1 MVLINFNG
9 VSMVYLW
16 CIWDT
21 PLLRERNQKFLG
33 LLHLVRIIY
42 IVEIMNKKQPH
53 IFDLMD
59 RFGKPRILRA
69 YSQRRFKNKKRVE
82 ERKTGQKSFGFKKG
96 GINK

>member
-33 LLHLVRIIY
+33 LLHLVQIIY
-42 IVEIMNKKQPH
+42 IIEINVH
-53 IFDLMD
+53 
-59 RFGKPRILRA
+59 
-69 YSQRRFKNKKRVE
+69 
-82 ERKTGQKSFGFKKG
+82 
-96 GINK
+96 